1 MPKRLPVFLSFVLA
15 GAVASG
21 PAASVAQAQAK
32 TAKPQAAKPQPPPSK
47 QQPPPPGPERPF
59 SFPAHTSTKLENG
72 LTVFVVEDHRQPVV
86 SATLMLPSAGATAH
100 PRAESA
106 GLASMTAGLLRQGTA
121 TRSAQQIAE
130 SIDRV
135 GGSLSAT
142 ATDDYTQASV
152 TVLTTTLDTGFDL
165 LADIVQKPAFAQDEI
180 ERWRRQALSSLQVAY
195 RDPEYLRDVVGG
207 RVAYGD
213 HPYAFPTDGFPDT
226 VRTLSRDTVVAFHKE
241 RYTPSGAYLAI
252 AGDITPAAG
261 ADLAKKYFADWK
273 GPAVQQPNAPA
284 LKNQR
289 KVVVIDQPEA
299 VQTQFGM
306 IAVGVP
312 RNHADWMP
320 LLVANQVLGGSFNSR
335 LNLRLRAK
343 EGLTYGANSAIESYR
358 LAGLWRATSFTR
370 TEETANAM
378 KVMLEVISDFKKNPA
393 TPAELNEATA
403 YLSGVFAIQSETAGA
418 VAGRVLTMALHGLP
432 ADYWQTYRNRV
443 KKTTAAEV
451 SAAVERHV
459 QPEQLTIVAVGNA
472 SGFAKNLSSLGALTV
487 VPLAKLDL
495 TQPNLQARQET
506 AGGPDA
512 ATRGLAIIKSA
523 AEAHGG
529 AAKIAEVKDVTT
541 SGELSLTTP
550 AGEMQGKVKSV
561 VLHPDKTRAIVT
573 LPIGELT
580 QTFDGTSGAITPPG
594 MDPIP
599 MPAEMAPEMRRAVL
613 LNAGLGVLREALNG
627 GAQVAALESKPVE
640 GTALD
645 RVSWKKGDL
654 DMVLGFDQ
662 KTHLLVNVTY
672 RGMTQQG
679 MADSDVRISD
689 YKPAANGLVVP
700 GRVVTFQNGQ
710 KVAEV
715 TISDWQFNTGVSPD
729 TFKK

>member
-1 MPKRLPVFLSFVLA
+1 
-15 GAVASG
+15 
-21 PAASVAQAQAK
+21 
-32 TAKPQAAKPQPPPSK
+32 
-47 QQPPPPGPERPF
+47 
-59 SFPAHTSTKLENG
+59 
-72 LTVFVVEDHRQPVV
+72 VVEDHRQPVV

-100 PRAESA
+100 PRAEFA

-130 SIDRV
+130 SIDKV
-135 GGSLSAT
+135 GGSLSAN

-152 TVLTTTLDTGFDL
+152 TVLTTTLDTGFEL

-213 HPYAFPTDGFPDT
+213 HPYAYPTDGYPDT
-226 VRTLSRDTVVAFHKE
+226 VRALSRDAVVSFHQE
-241 RYTPSGAYLAI
+241 RYSPSGAYLAI

-261 ADLAKKYFADWK
+261 ADLAKKYFGEWK
-273 GPAVQQPNAPA
+273 GAAVHQTTALA

-289 KVVVIDQPEA
+289 KVVVIDQPDA

-306 IAVGVP
+306 IGVGVP
-312 RNHADWMP
+312 RNHPDW
-320 LLVANQVLGGSFNSR
+320 LALSIANQILGGSFNSR

-393 TPAELNEATA
+393 TPAELSEATA

-418 VAGRVLTMALHGLP
+418 VAGRVLTTALHGLP
-432 ADYWQTYRNRV
+432 ADYWQTYRDRV

-459 QPEQLTIVAVGNA
+459 QPDQLTIVAVGNA
-472 SGFAKNLSSLGALTV
+472 SGFAKGLSSLGTVTV
-487 VPLAKLDL
+487 VPLTKLDL
-495 TQPNLQARQET
+495 TQPNLQARQEA

-512 ATRGLAIIKSA
+512 AARGMAIVKA
-523 AEAHGG
+523 AADAHGG
-529 AAKIAEVKDVTT
+529 AAKLAEIKDMT
-541 SGELSLTTP
+541 SSGDLNLTTP
-550 AGEMQGKVKSV
+550 QGDIQGKAKSV
-561 VLHPDKTRAIVT
+561 LLYPDKVRIVLT
-573 LPIGELT
+573 LPFGELI
-580 QTFDGTSGAITPPG
+580 QTFDGKAGAIVPPG
-594 MDPIP
+594 GDAIP
-599 MPAEMAPEMRRAVL
+599 LPAEMIPEMRRAIL
-613 LNAGLGVLREALNG
+613 LSGAIGVLREALSG
-627 GAQVAALESKPVE
+627 AAQVAALEPKTVE
-640 GTALD
+640 GTNLD
-645 RVSWKKGDL
+645 RVSWKQGDL
-654 DMVLGFDQ
+654 EMVLGFDA
-662 KTHLLVNVTY
+662 KTHLLANVTY

-679 MADSDVRISD
+679 LADSEMRLTDN
-689 YKPAANGLVVP
+689 KPAANGVVVA
-700 GRVVTFQNGQ
+700 GRAVTFQNGQ
-710 KVAEV
+710 KVVEFTAGD
-715 TISDWQFNTGVSPD
+715 TQFNTGVSLD